1 MSILKAPPEQQK
13 NVTLQVRLDE
23 RLKAQLAQ
31 YVEFLKATESYVV
44 SEALRHVF
52 DRDKAFKEWA
62 GRRATNTQGKTPDT
76 KVTNAIASM
85 SAPES
90 KAPPKEAPTHDLF
103 H

>member
-1 MSILKAPPEQQK
+1 
-13 NVTLQVRLDE
+13 
-23 RLKAQLAQ
+23 LKAQLAQ

-62 GRRATNTQGKTPDT
+62 ERRATNTQEKTPDI
-76 KVTNAIASM
+76 KATNPVASTG
-85 SAPES
+85 APES
-90 KAPPKEAPTHDLF
+90 KATPKEAPTHDLF

>member
-13 NVTLQVRLDE
+13 NVTLQVRIDE

-52 DRDKAFKEWA
+52 DRDKTFKEWVE
-62 GRRATNTQGKTPDT
+62 RRTTNTGGTTLDPKITSPVVST
-76 KVTNAIASM
+76 

-90 KAPPKEAPTHDLF
+90 KPTPKETPTRDLF

>member
-13 NVTLQVRLDE
+13 NVTLQVRIDE

-62 GRRATNTQGKTPDT
+62 ERRTMSTEAKPLGPRIAKP
-76 KVTNAIASM
+76 VANAG
-85 SAPES
+85 APEYQPNS
-90 KAPPKEAPTHDLF
+90 KDTPTQDLF

>member
-13 NVTLQVRLDE
+13 NVTLQVRIDGQ
-23 RLKAQLAQ
+23 LKAQLAQ

-52 DRDKAFKEWA
+52 DRDRAFKEWA
-62 GRRATNTQGKTPDT
+62 ERRATNTPGKTLDT
-76 KVTNAIASM
+76 KVTNAMAST

-90 KAPPKEAPTHDLF
+90 KATPKGAPTHDLF